1 MFTSKLSELVDS
13 NFQSV
18 QPFVCLD
25 SLYYEQASTT
35 SDDSTSYTVERQ
47 SVYKHLTPLVNPKIS
62 QNIINDFSV
71 GETSA
76 VEKHEG
82 DIKLNMPLFVSKYSN
97 DTSYVQL
104 KSAASF
110 SLNNVMNN
118 FVTGEIL
125 DTSLKDVSENLT
137 NYGKKYI
144 NDLSTKVDYLSY
156 NASNAI
162 KNWYDLLDHY
172 NSSIRNTSIN
182 EQLKEIDSSLSI
194 LDVSVNKYEANSKKY
209 LAMQY
214 VAKFKDLL
222 NICADTSY
230 GYEQVYIW
238 EVFKEMMDN
247 SWLIPGKIYKVLYYP
262 RKENH
267 DFSIPLVL
275 EILAVTTS
283 EISKDVKV
291 RNSIDPLTNFFKQE
305 WSEKDVSEHDI
316 IDIINVYNLKE
327 SNNDYI
333 LKPVFLQFP
342 KSTTNSTPIIFYDD
356 YYGLLKLYDDCIYIT
371 NNNDIYQYIAECTK
385 YACSYSV
392 SYLLVAL
399 LLYKFYDE
407 GIIELDECLK
417 SILSMAYTFD
427 MFNKFIKTCREMSF
441 DEYVSILK
449 NINYNDY
456 ECVVNLKATNNIFHN
471 FLTEESEYDAF
482 GNAVEYFVDN
492 NRQYYNEYIIN
503 GPLSNINVQISLD
516 DNKLALQIYNAI
528 FNYVQMGT
536 FDEHSSFYNAINI
549 YYDTYIKNSNA
560 AAGLLYNGDP
570 EFYNFIKSS
579 TNNMFD
585 NYTNW
590 IFNEYTDYCPEV
602 FQGGKVVP
610 YELWKA
616 HIYYNN
622 FDYERNVSILEFD
635 HLIDDKNNEADYDF
649 RSIPTYVI
657 KSKNASVFG
666 DDLFWQTYY
675 TMAANKTYTD
685 GQNYHDAFNVDD
697 TIRNSYAIYETRNN
711 IILKNNMNISQITW
725 NKNFYI
731 GDSIYEFLIDSE
743 NPLRDYNTENI
754 KIKNNI
760 FSNYVETIIEGTNF
774 AFENNDVTNSSNETL
789 LSLNNSN
796 IKLSNINV
804 FVYVSNGQ
812 ASLTSLNSYIYN
824 SSIQQNNLDSNIIIE
839 NSQIVSSTINWHKID
854 APIYIN
860 NSYILNALTNN
871 DSINQSN
878 NCMFIGNESQT
889 LNIIQTVNENNL
901 FSDLNLYN

>member
-71 GETSA
+71 CETSA

-82 DIKLNMPLFVSKYSN
+82 DIKLNMPLYVSKYSN

-118 FVTGEIL
+118 FVTGETL
-125 DTSLKDVSENLT
+125 DASLKDVSENLT

-144 NDLSTKVDYLSY
+144 NDLSTKVDDLSAS
-156 NASNAI
+156 ASNAI
-162 KNWYDLLDHY
+162 KNWYDLLGHY
-172 NSSIRNTSIN
+172 NSSIRNANIN

-305 WSEKDVSEHDI
+305 WSEKEVSERDI

-327 SNNDYI
+327 QNNDYI

-342 KSTTNSTPIIFYDD
+342 KSTTDSTPIIFYDD

-371 NNNDIYQYIAECTK
+371 NNNDIYKYIAECTK

-407 GIIELDECLK
+407 GLIELDGCLK
-417 SILSMAYTFD
+417 SILDQTGD
-427 MFNKFIKTCREMSF
+427 MFNAFINDCRNMSF
-441 DEYVSILK
+441 DAYVSILE
-449 NINYNDY
+449 NINYYEY
-456 ECVVNLKATNNIFHN
+456 ECVVKLKDNPNNIFHN
-471 FLTEESEYDAF
+471 FLTEESAYNSF
-482 GNAVEYFVDN
+482 INAVEYFVDN
-492 NRQYYNEYIIN
+492 RQYYNEYLIN
-503 GPLSNINVQISLD
+503 GPLSNINEQIKLY
-516 DNKLALQIYNAI
+516 DNTLAYNIYNVI
-528 FNYVQMGT
+528 WQYVQMCT
-536 FDEHSSFYNAINI
+536 FVEDSTFYNSINI
-549 YYDTYIKNSNA
+549 YYDTYKGSS

-570 EFYNFIKSS
+570 EFYKLITSS

-590 IFNEYTDYCPEV
+590 IFNEYTQYCPEV

-622 FDYERNVSILEFD
+622 FDYDRQVSILEFD

-675 TMAANKTYTD
+675 TMAANKICTD

-697 TIRNSYAIYETRNN
+697 IIRNSYAIYETRNN
-711 IILKNNMNISQITW
+711 IILNNNMNISQITW

-731 GDSIYEFLIDSE
+731 GDSIYEFLCDQ
-743 NPLRDYNTENI
+743 NYLRVYNTENI

-760 FSNYVETIIEGTNF
+760 FSNNVETIIEGTNF
-774 AFENNDVTNSSNETL
+774 AFENNDVKNAQNETS

-796 IKLSNINV
+796 IKLSNID
-804 FVYVSNGQ
+804 VYVSANQ
-812 ASLTSLNSYIYN
+812 VALTALNSYIYN
-824 SSIQQNNLDSNIIIE
+824 STILQNNLDSNIGIE
-839 NSQIVSSTINWHKID
+839 NSQIVSSTINWQKID
-854 APIYIN
+854 APIYIS

-871 DSINQSN
+871 SSINQSI

-889 LNIIQTVNENNL
+889 VNTSIINENNL
-901 FSDLNLYN
+901 FTDLNLLYN

>member
-25 SLYYEQASTT
+25 SIYYEQASAT

-62 QNIINDFSV
+62 QNIINDFSA
-71 GETSA
+71 GNTST

-82 DIKLNMPLFVSKYSN
+82 DIKLNMPLYVSKYSN
-97 DTSYVQL
+97 GSSYVQL

-110 SLNNVMNN
+110 SLNNVMAN
-118 FVTGEIL
+118 FVTGETL
-125 DTSLKDVSENLT
+125 DPSLKDVSENLT
-137 NYGKKYI
+137 NYGKQYI
-144 NDLSTKVDYLSY
+144 NDLSTKVDNVSSY
-156 NASNAI
+156 ASNAI
-162 KNWYDLLDHY
+162 KNWYELFRHY
-172 NSSIRNTSIN
+172 NSSIYNTSIN

-194 LDVSVNKYEANSKKY
+194 LDVSVNKYETNSKKY
-209 LAMQY
+209 LATQY

-238 EVFKEMMDN
+238 EVFQEMMN
-247 SWLIPGKIYKVLYYP
+247 NNWLIPGKIYKVLYYP

-305 WSEKDVSEHDI
+305 WSDKEVSKHDI
-316 IDIINVYNLKE
+316 IDIINVYNLKD

-333 LKPVFLQFP
+333 LKPIFLQFP
-342 KSTTNSTPIIFYDD
+342 KSTTDYLAPIIFYDD
-356 YYGLLKLYDDCIYIT
+356 YYGLLKLYSDSIYKT
-371 NNNDIYQYIAECTK
+371 DNNDVYNYIAENTK

-407 GIIELDECLK
+407 EIIELDECLK
-417 SILSMAYTFD
+417 TILDQTSVMFASFIDICRNMTFDDYISILS
-427 MFNKFIKTCREMSF
+427 
-441 DEYVSILK
+441 
-449 NINYNDY
+449 NINNYDY
-456 ECVVNLKATNNIFHN
+456 EYIVNLDSTNNIFHE
-471 FLTEESEYDAF
+471 FLTKDSEYKSF
-482 GNAVEYFVDN
+482 VNAVEHFVE
-492 NRQYYNEYIIN
+492 NREYYNENLIN
-503 GPLSNINVQISLD
+503 GPLSNINQEIQLD
-516 DNKLALQIYNAI
+516 GNQLAYQLYNAI
-528 FNYVQMGT
+528 YEYK
-536 FDEHSSFYNAINI
+536 EHDTLVEDSSFYNSINI
-549 YYDTYIKNSNA
+549 YYDTYTNSN

-570 EFYNFIKSS
+570 EFYNLIKSNTS
-579 TNNMFD
+579 DKFD

-590 IFNEYTDYCPEV
+590 IFNEYTAYCPEV

-610 YELWKA
+610 YESWKA

-635 HLIDDKNNEADYDF
+635 HLIDDKNNEADFDF

-657 KSKNASVFG
+657 KSENTNVFG

-675 TMAANKTYTD
+675 TMAANKICTIIDKDYD
-685 GQNYHDAFNVDD
+685 VFNVDD
-697 TIRNSYAIYETRNN
+697 TIKYSYAIYETRNN
-711 IILKNNMNISQITW
+711 IILNNNMGISQIKW
-725 NKNFYI
+725 HKDFYI
-731 GDSIYEFLIDSE
+731 GDSIYKFLTETD
-743 NPLRDYNTENI
+743 NPRHYNTENI
-754 KIKNNI
+754 KIKNNK
-760 FSNYVETIIEGTNF
+760 FDYYKETIIEGTNF
-774 AFENNDVTNSSNETL
+774 AFENNIVNNSLNGIM

-804 FVYVSNGQ
+804 EVSDLSQ
-812 ASLTSLNSYIYN
+812 VALTAINSYIYN
-824 SSIQQNNLDSNIIIE
+824 SSIQQNNFDSYINIE
-839 NSQIVSSTINWHKID
+839 NSQIVSSTINWQKSD
-854 APIYIN
+854 ASICII

-871 DSINQSN
+871 STINQSD
-878 NCMFIGNESQT
+878 NCMFIGNVSQT
-889 LNIIQTVNENNL
+889 QNGVVVVNDNML
-901 FSDLNLYN
+901 FTDLNF